1 MIKLKRYLNRN
12 TKRIL
17 LYIGIF
23 ILIIVTIQILNQIA
37 KDKNSKKNNNTTIE
51 YENKNNYEQRS
62 TIISDGKVDKETNK
76 NISNLISDFV
86 EKCNNKKV
94 EEAYNMLSSDCKNQM
109 FPNIESFKNTY
120 YNVIFKK
127 TRQVQ
132 IQSWVTKDSI
142 YTYKVSFLGDML
154 STGGKSNENTED
166 YYSVVTEEDGSQ
178 KLNINGF
185 INKKNLN
192 RENTSN
198 DINIIVKSVYMYMDY
213 EIYNVEIK
221 NDSNYKILLDTR
233 SKTNTM
239 YVTDDNSNKYIAYNY
254 ELSNDDLIVNAKSN
268 REINIKFYKGYNSNI
283 NTKKMVFSDIV
294 INYNQYNQSTNIVN
308 DKRYS
313 VEIDI

>member
-23 ILIIVTIQILNQIA
+23 ILIIIIIQILNQIA
-37 KDKNSKKNNNTTIE
+37 KDKNNKNNNITIE
-51 YENKNNYEQRS
+51 YENKTNYEQRS
-62 TIISDGKVDKETNK
+62 TIISDEKVDKETNK

-86 EKCNNKKV
+86 EKCNDKKV

-109 FPNIESFKNTY
+109 FPNIESFKNIY

-127 TRQVQ
+127 SRQVQ
-132 IQSWVTKDSI
+132 IQSWVTKDGI
-142 YTYKVSFLGDML
+142 YTYKVRFLGNML

-166 YYSVVTEEDGSQ
+166 YYSIIREEDGSQ

-192 RENTSN
+192 RENISN
-198 DINIIVKSVYMYMDY
+198 GIKIIVKSVYRYIDY

-221 NDSNYKILLDTR
+221 NDNNYKILLDTKA
-233 SKTNTM
+233 KTNTM
-239 YVTDDNSNKYIAYNY
+239 YVTDDNSNRYIAYNY
-254 ELSNDDLIVNAKSN
+254 ELSDDDLIVNAKSN
-268 REINIKFYKGYNSNI
+268 KQINIKFYKAYNSNI
-283 NTKKMVFSDIV
+283 NTIKMVFSDIV

-313 VEIDI
+313 VEIDL